1 MDADHHSVLRAN
13 RLFVAKRNCALLG
26 GGKVGD
32 EKRCA
37 EQGSQGGERQRS
49 NHDGDRITRQGAAMG
64 GVAAE
69 KIAG

>member
-1 MDADHHSVLRAN
+1 VRRAN
-13 RLFVAKRNCALLG
+13 RLFVAIGNWAGRALLG
-26 GGKVGD
+26 GGKRGNK
-32 EKRCA
+32 KRSA